1 MEIRAVLG
9 ACASLWSALLVDF
22 SWSWKQ
28 SEQASSR
35 CLGRISSTWN
45 TFCGRL
51 DPSRCLLLRLT
62 SCVIFAMKTATN
74 SQDYERHTVSTRLTL
89 YYDGHAVA
97 VSHYAC
103 RAQTSQGKVPG
114 LCPIPQ
120 VFEKEDE
127 PNRNRTWIRLLRH
140 ETGRPLH
147 V

>member
-1 MEIRAVLG
+1 MLVDGGVLFG
-9 ACASLWSALLVDF
+9 PVRVDGKCVASLALGSHL
-22 SWSWKQ
+22 
-28 SEQASSR
+28 R
-35 CLGRISSTWN
+35 
-45 TFCGRL
+45 
-51 DPSRCLLLRLT
+51 RCLLLRLT